1 MSVHAAAAAAA
12 TTLVGLCAG
21 QAQVPLHRVAVV
33 ATVDDVVASVTVT
46 QVYRPVVNGGSRRK
60 GPPGEGR
67 GGASGSGAAQL
78 APSDGGVPVPEVRY
92 VFPLDAPSAVSSF
105 RATVGGRALVG
116 EVREAAAAAAAY
128 AAGLRAQRASG
139 LLLAHREDVFEV
151 ALGALLLTDEEVV
164 VELTYVAELLSAAAV
179 AAATPAAAET
189 VAGRAPDHATAAF
202 VLPTGVAPRDT
213 PAWGDGAGQ
222 APLPPWAV
230 GTGTGGTASAAAFP
244 AGAAGGLTLDLDVTS
259 RTGAIGA
266 LTCAAFPDA
275 LVVQPRAGDGGDG
288 GSGGADDGASGRR
301 PTRSCPA

>member
-1 MSVHAAAAAAA
+1 M
-12 TTLVGLCAG
+12 
-21 QAQVPLHRVAVV
+21 PLHRVAVV

-92 VFPLDAPSAVSSF
+92 VFPLDARSAVSSF

-151 ALGALLLTDEEVV
+151 ALGALPLTDEEVV

-202 VLPTGVAPRDT
+202 VLPTGVAPRYT
-213 PAWGDGAGQ
+213 PAGGDGAGQ